1 MHYPNVS
8 SHSCFMDVG
17 FSTTINNAV
26 NLLLLVEV
34 LRSVYVCCECPRK
47 IRINKYLCKFF
58 WTSRILIYN
67 YLYRYAVFRIRGF
80 FDPVSGRQGFASG
93 LNPDPYSESKFVFR
107 FRIRNQNPDKDP
119 R

>member
-8 SHSCFMDVG
+8 SHGCFMLVG
-17 FSTTINNAV
+17 FPTTINSAV

-34 LRSVYVCCECPRK
+34 LRCVDVCCECPRK

-58 WTSRILIYN
+58 CSRILIYN
-67 YLYRYAVFRIRGF
+67 YLYRYAVFQIRGF

-93 LNPDPYSESKFVFR
+93 LNPDPYSESKLLYR
-107 FRIRNQNPDKDP
+107 FRIRIQNPDTYP